1 MSKEAIKAK
10 EQHLIAITTE
20 FCKKELNSEYAK
32 LCEKLIKKLGRKR
45 DVPFQRGDLDIWAAS
60 ILHAIGTINF
70 LFDKNNEP
78 YIPVQVIMEYFG
90 ANTSTVG
97 QKSKKIRDTL
107 KLNYFDKDFSTGFVK
122 ESNPLNNFVM
132 IDGLIMP
139 MDTLPEDL
147 QKEVKEARAIGED
160 IEFFTK

>member
-1 MSKEAIKAK
+1 
-10 EQHLIAITTE
+10 
-20 FCKKELNSEYAK
+20 
-32 LCEKLIKKLGRKR
+32 
-45 DVPFQRGDLDIWAAS
+45 
-60 ILHAIGTINF
+60 
-70 LFDKNNEP
+70 
-78 YIPVQVIMEYFG
+78 MEYFG